1 MIRRRLLIFSF
12 AAPLGA
18 VITFFIVKAF
28 GWGGVGQVSG
38 EVDSL
43 GWWTGIA
50 LLFSVST
57 LQSLDHTLAPL
68 LRVSQIADCFRAGHS
83 SMSLLSSNHFHPTL
97 TRITMRPMTIPWNWG
112 NTNEQDY

>member
-28 GWGGVGQVSG
+28 GWGGVGQANG
-38 EVDSL
+38 EIDSL

-50 LLFSVST
+50 LLFSVSPQ
-57 LQSLDHTLAPL
+57 LPQELP
-68 LRVSQIADCFRAGHS
+68 REVY
-83 SMSLLSSNHFHPTL
+83 N
-97 TRITMRPMTIPWNWG
+97 
-112 NTNEQDY
+112 